1 VSAPRWV
8 IPAAAVVVLAVTAT
22 VIYQHHANR
31 PVPPALRDSIAVLK
45 ASKRADSVAHAQQIA
60 AAETVYVQ
68 SQAQSDSG
76 AVLAELARA
85 HQRAAAAE
93 AAAARASETA
103 RDSALHWRLAYED
116 EQRRGDSL
124 DAALVLERR
133 ASESARASALRYQRA
148 DSISSGRL
156 ARVEQLNTD
165 LEAQLERAS
174 GGCHLLPFV
183 RCPTRTEV
191 AVGSAVLTYVAVRRF
206 TPR

>member
-93 AAAARASETA
+93 AAA
-103 RDSALHWRLAYED
+103 
-116 EQRRGDSL
+116 
-124 DAALVLERR
+124 RR